1 MPQPSRRWLLATAFL
16 LGSLALSAAFQPS
29 RQVACGV
36 LSGGGGRRP
45 SCPCRSGRVRVLEP
59 RCLAE
64 AGGLK
69 TWDELRALAGP
80 VPDRVVVGDSLSG
93 TGDLPT
99 GLTLF
104 RDRNG
109 WCPYSERV
117 WVAMLAKQLDFDEV
131 LINLQVRGSTSGFL
145 ACILR
150 GSCALAREPLPA
162 MRSLARH
169 ALACPPCARLPAC
182 PPCARLPAKR
192 MAGQP
197 HGGPRG
203 TDPCGRTQQHR
214 RTQGTKPRWYTQVNP
229 SGQTPCVRTADGR
242 VITESL
248 RIIESLDAMFPDGP
262 QLFPADAALKEEAL
276 KLMNSFSSVFPSGT
290 RPSSRGSFLYK
301 GQETP
306 KHVHAGAPARDPTD
320 ATRPVALCCAAGRSR
335 MQECRCV
342 CF

>member
-162 MRSLARH
+162 MRSLARQ
-169 ALACPPCARLPAC
+169 A
-182 PPCARLPAKR
+182 
-192 MAGQP
+192 
-197 HGGPRG
+197 HGGP
-203 TDPCGRTQQHR
+203 
-214 RTQGTKPRWYTQVNP
+214 
-229 SGQTPCVRTADGR
+229 TAWR
-242 VITESL
+242 
-248 RIIESLDAMFPDGP
+248 
-262 QLFPADAALKEEAL
+262 
-276 KLMNSFSSVFPSGT
+276 
-290 RPSSRGSFLYK
+290 
-301 GQETP
+301 
-306 KHVHAGAPARDPTD
+306 
-320 ATRPVALCCAAGRSR
+320 ATRH
-335 MQECRCV
+335 
-342 CF
+342 